1 VKNKKNKKRI
11 ESITNSAF
19 THNNN

>member
-1 VKNKKNKKRI
+1 VKNKKRI